1 MLLKELI
8 VKDLNL
14 HQISNSFKTPFVQL
28 LKGLLQFQ
36 VPRFVIQYEEIPL
49 RLPTLLKDWLEDL
62 QESSVDL
69 EEYGRVESEL
79 YEQGVV
85 DWDWDVAEFDLEAN
99 VVRRARWFIRCLEY
113 GPSPSDWDVEMV
125 YRRESAVEDIG
136 KMPGG
141 WIEDDDLDGEEGEMG
156 KSSGSERGKDSE
168 GEEEDPRKELGEQVE
183 HEQSEV

>member
-14 HQISNSFKTPFVQL
+14 HQISNHFRTPFVQL
-28 LKGLLQFQ
+28 LMGLSEFGS
-36 VPRFVIQYEEIPL
+36 IQSNIQCDELVLNLPPL
-49 RLPTLLKDWLEDL
+49 IKDWLEDL

-85 DWDWDVAEFDLEAN
+85 DWDWDATEFDSNNN
-99 VVRRARWFIRCLEY
+99 VVRGTRWLVRCLEY
-113 GPSPSDWDVEMV
+113 GPLPSDWKVEMELQ
-125 YRRESAVEDIG
+125 RENAAEDIG

-141 WIEDDDLDGEEGEMG
+141 WIEGDDSAGEEGEMG

-168 GEEEDPRKELGEQVE
+168 GEEEDPRKEIGEQVE